1 MDFNHKEHDEVLFL
15 GEWCISYNKKPTFD
29 KSKFF
34 ILPDPWSDEKNK
46 YEAYIYTQSLYNKAI
61 KSVSKNLNSIHN
73 VNHSVSYWKILCGPW
88 LKLLINSSYHSWDLI
103 SSANKDYK
111 ELTTFQITNSLLDL
125 VPTDMGDF
133 EFLAIMD
140 DWKSILNYSIIKEI
154 GGIKSIEFQNN
165 FSNSKSLNMAKL
177 NASSLNKSSKLK
189 KIFKKFLNY
198 LPNASSLFQKY
209 EIFGIYISKIY
220 YIPIF
225 SRLLSVPRYIT
236 DSRSI
241 KLKNIQANID
251 QRASISFH
259 LNAENKYEEFLEK
272 IIFKTIPLLYL
283 EGFKELEGLVKS
295 YKWSDNPLSICT
307 STDHYS
313 NDVFKLYAAEK
324 NESGA
329 KLKIVSHGG
338 FGKFLYS
345 DYLDH
350 EFDICS
356 DYFTWGWSEY
366 SNKCTKGFNP
376 KPIRELD
383 NNANTSKFLLVLL
396 DNFKHTK
403 FIDSNPGFDTFIKH
417 YLTDQIGFLNALN
430 TNILCQGI
438 IKLGS
443 YKKNDYYQNNI
454 EDRIRDAVTEKNLIF
469 SYREEDYKS
478 IASESK
484 VIVCTYNGT
493 NDIEALQMNRPT
505 IIFWNEE
512 YFKSIESAN
521 TKFDLLRDAKI
532 FHGNPESAANHLNNI
547 WWNPLDWWYSTKVQN
562 ARKEFLHCY
571 GKSSSAPAREMI
583 SFIKK

>member
-1 MDFNHKEHDEVLFL
+1 M
-15 GEWCISYNKKPTFD
+15 
-29 KSKFF
+29 
-34 ILPDPWSDEKNK
+34 
-46 YEAYIYTQSLYNKAI
+46 
-61 KSVSKNLNSIHN
+61 
-73 VNHSVSYWKILCGPW
+73 
-88 LKLLINSSYHSWDLI
+88 
-103 SSANKDYK
+103 
-111 ELTTFQITNSLLDL
+111 
-125 VPTDMGDF
+125 
-133 EFLAIMD
+133 
-140 DWKSILNYSIIKEI
+140 
-154 GGIKSIEFQNN
+154 
-165 FSNSKSLNMAKL
+165 
-177 NASSLNKSSKLK
+177 
-189 KIFKKFLNY
+189 
-198 LPNASSLFQKY
+198 
-209 EIFGIYISKIY
+209 
-220 YIPIF
+220 
-225 SRLLSVPRYIT
+225 
-236 DSRSI
+236 
-241 KLKNIQANID
+241 
-251 QRASISFH
+251 
-259 LNAENKYEEFLEK
+259 
-272 IIFKTIPLLYL
+272 
-283 EGFKELEGLVKS
+283 
-295 YKWSDNPLSICT
+295 
-307 STDHYS
+307 
-313 NDVFKLYAAEK
+313 
-324 NESGA
+324 
-329 KLKIVSHGG
+329 
-338 FGKFLYS
+338 
-345 DYLDH
+345 
-350 EFDICS
+350 
-356 DYFTWGWSEY
+356 
-366 SNKCTKGFNP
+366 
-376 KPIRELD
+376 
-383 NNANTSKFLLVLL
+383 L